1 MSYAVSAKWSSMQPR
16 KEAKDALRTTVE
28 ESTL

>member
-16 KEAKDALRTTVE
+16 KEAEDALWTAVE
-28 ESTL
+28 QSTL